1 MKSSGKYPLDSKV
14 EVDELLIG
22 GPQKEKRG
30 SNKEEK
36 KLVVIAV
43 EKVKDNKIGRAYA
56 EVIEQA
62 GAECF
67 KPFFNDTL
75 IRITQR

>member
-1 MKSSGKYPLDSKV
+1 MKSSGNYPLDGKV

-22 GPQKEKRG
+22 GPQKDKRG
-30 SNKEEK
+30 RAKGDK

-56 EVIEQA
+56 QVIEQVN
-62 GAECF
+62 AECF
-67 KPFFNDTL
+67 KPFF
-75 IRITQR
+75 